1 MSYKGPVYIW
11 KCMVCGDKH
20 YGKNPPASCRKCY
33 CEANRYVLVP
43 NNSQGNEV
51 AELQSY
57 LGIPSLNNLLY
68 LIGSSRKGIP
78 NAMCCSS
85 VTQIS
90 YGPPQVAVA
99 INKNTLTHDNI
110 KETGVF
116 SLLPLGQSQVKMAHH
131 FGRNSG
137 RQMDKFLDYKQR
149 PTNTGSPIIEGCDS
163 YYDCQ
168 VDHSATIE
176 LASHTLFVAKIL
188 EAVVNAGEPPL
199 TYLDYKKN
207 MSNS

>member
-11 KCMVCGDKH
+11 KCTVCGDKH
-20 YGKNPPASCRKCY
+20 YAKNPPGSCRKCHS
-33 CEANRYVLVP
+33 EANRYILLP
-43 NNSQGNEV
+43 NNGQGSGE
-51 AELQSY
+51 ELQNY
-57 LGIPSLNNLLY
+57 FGIPSLNSLLY
-68 LIGSSRKGIP
+68 LIGSTRKDIP

-85 VTQIS
+85 VTQIT

-116 SLLPLGQSQVKMAHH
+116 SLVPLGHSQTKMAHH

-137 RQMDKFLDYKQR
+137 RQIDKFLDYQQK
-149 PTNTGSPIIEGCDS
+149 PAKTGSPIIEGCDS
-163 YYDCQ
+163 YYDCL

-176 LASHTLFVAKIL
+176 LASHTLFVAKII
-188 EAVVNAGEPPL
+188 EAAVKTSEPPL
-199 TYLDYKKN
+199 TYLDYIKN
-207 MSNS
+207 MSNF